1 MVTFKQLS
9 ERKETITEDIKKV
22 EETIANLDAQRTQL
36 QANLYAL
43 QGAMQQIDYF
53 LEMKDEEV
61 VEKKE
66 DKKNDRRS
74 N

>member
-22 EETIANLDAQRTQL
+22 EETIANLDSQRTQL

-53 LEMKDEEV
+53 LEMKDEEEV
-61 VEKKE
+61 KEKTKGG
-66 DKKNDRRS
+66 K
-74 N
+74 